1 MKIHSV
7 GEDESEFVFVIIK
20 VASSSLGREGKGVIH
35 VLAVRPPLLFMMLR
49 IGLLQNISHRCMT
62 HPAHLLSPRICC
74 GHGYFSGPGRPVLS
88 SSPCRAPRLLRA
100 ALKSQVCLSSAIIR
114 PLLSAFW
121 CSASC
126 EAVTARFAGPL
137 FVTKSLNAIHVN
149 SEVQRPDIGCNFTG
163 YNIYIIF
170 IV

>member
-1 MKIHSV
+1 M
-7 GEDESEFVFVIIK
+7 
-20 VASSSLGREGKGVIH
+20 ASSSLGREGRYSRFGSSPASPLH
-35 VLAVRPPLLFMMLR
+35 DAQNWPTPEHQSSLHDASSTPPLLPNLLWAWLLFGAWPARSLFFSLSR
-49 IGLLQNISHRCMT
+49 PEAPACRFGVAGLPVIRNN
-62 HPAHLLSPRICC
+62 SP
-74 GHGYFSGPGRPVLS
+74 S
-88 SSPCRAPRLLRA
+88 
-100 ALKSQVCLSSAIIR
+100 

-149 SEVQRPDIGCNFTG
+149 SEVQRPDIGLNFTG